1 MISIGRI
8 IEKNKKAFTSYLNP
22 AFVPILAVS
31 VKGYVKLTE
40 FVTSSAAMLLNE
52 NGVKSVAVQMATTA
66 KIIERNKK
74 YFAYSIPRNF
84 IANLAP
90 NLLGYAAMSRAL
102 EALMTVTEK
111 KFIPLSALGGSDV
124 HYTTTRAVD
133 VSLVNRVAAQMS
145 LTAAIVGKNA
155 KYFNAKIDPNFMKSV
170 ASNLFYYMAIA
181 KKLQS
186 QQSFGSMIKSALGV
200 DPMSQIA
207 DGMVKLA
214 KAYDKLASSITKM
227 GTAMNN
233 INDKK
238 LSQME
243 RMSKIKTKTESKGF
257 FGSLGEAAGSV
268 AGAVAGAGMA
278 MVASAGGGPG
288 SGKKEKEKEKLGK
301 YGNIHKQND
310 LIIDLLKELNE
321 KLGPGSSID
330 TVMQKKMSEKAS
342 SSLQ

>member
-1 MISIGRI
+1 
-8 IEKNKKAFTSYLNP
+8 
-22 AFVPILAVS
+22 
-31 VKGYVKLTE
+31 
-40 FVTSSAAMLLNE
+40 
-52 NGVKSVAVQMATTA
+52 
-66 KIIERNKK
+66 
-74 YFAYSIPRNF
+74 
-84 IANLAP
+84 
-90 NLLGYAAMSRAL
+90 
-102 EALMTVTEK
+102 MTVTEK

-200 DPMSQIA
+200 DPMSQMA
-207 DGMVKLA
+207 NGMVKLA

-268 AGAVAGAGMA
+268 AGAVAGAA